1 MKGKLTPSGFCSQ
14 QRSRSG
20 RGNSHGPSRAKRCCT
35 HEVHVEVAIVRAVA
49 LQLADRARREV
60 AHAALTAD
68 LAQPLG
74 SGVGRW
80 LEPAVTLAVEG
91 ARVRGRPQD
100 VKLLL
105 VVNAREVAGRGA
117 VCEDLQS
124 RDRARIEA
132 VCGSKASQ
140 GSAPKHVLKMALLL
154 AKVF

>member
-1 MKGKLTPSGFCSQ
+1 MAEIKSSDSALPMKGNSTPSGFCSQ

-60 AHAALTAD
+60 AHSALAAD

-80 LEPAVTLAVEG
+80 LEPAVTLSKIPSKIAKFHRQIVENRLEAQSKSYLAVE
-91 ARVRGRPQD
+91 
-100 VKLLL
+100 LSL
-105 VVNAREVAGRGA
+105 
-117 VCEDLQS
+117 
-124 RDRARIEA
+124 I
-132 VCGSKASQ
+132 
-140 GSAPKHVLKMALLL
+140 HI
-154 AKVF
+154 